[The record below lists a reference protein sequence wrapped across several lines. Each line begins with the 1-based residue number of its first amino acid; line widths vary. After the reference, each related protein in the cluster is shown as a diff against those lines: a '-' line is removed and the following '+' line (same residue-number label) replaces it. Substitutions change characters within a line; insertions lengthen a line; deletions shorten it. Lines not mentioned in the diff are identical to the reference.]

1 MEQGQIPQAS
11 FLSDD
16 VFYFDNMQA
25 LEKYQQAIDSLLGRL
40 NIEFKDNLS
49 SVLVVGSWAR
59 GDFIPGQSDID
70 INVVMKT
77 GASSDYE
84 SKVKKIASDIQHEY
98 LSGLPY
104 LKEEVMGISVTTLEE
119 ILSSTSYLGSGFV
132 YYDFMNSSQVIFGE
146 DIRDKIQ
153 IPDKKKIHASA
164 RKCIDDILSKYAYLE
179 DILKLDYESA
189 SKYFATKE
197 NMAELAFAMFFR
209 GTSVFLA
216 AKGIYVSD
224 KKLILDEVNRE
235 NYPDWMKQRLS
246 MAYKNWTNWRQI
258 NFSNE
263 DTFDFLKMAY
273 IYLKSIRS
281 LI

>member
-1 MEQGQIPQAS
+1 
-11 FLSDD
+11 
-16 VFYFDNMQA
+16 MQN
-25 LEKYQQAIDSLLGRL
+25 LEKYQQAIDSLLGKL
-40 NIEFKDNLS
+40 NNEFKDNLS

-77 GASSDYE
+77 GAGSDYE
-84 SKVKKIASDIQHEY
+84 NKIKKIASDIQHEF

-104 LKEEVMGISVTTLEE
+104 LKEEVIGISVTTQEE
-119 ILSSTSYLGSGFV
+119 IISGTSYLGSGFV
-132 YYDFMNSSQVIFGE
+132 YYDFINSSLVIFGE

-153 IPDKKKIHASA
+153 IPNENEIHASA
-164 RKCIDDILSKYAYLE
+164 RKCLEDILSKHGYIE
-179 DILKLDYESA
+179 DLLKLDYESA

-216 AKGIYVSD
+216 AKGVYISD
-224 KKLILDEVNRE
+224 KKLILEEIGRK
-235 NYPDWMKQRLS
+235 NYPEWMQQRLS
-246 MAYKNWTNWRQI
+246 MAYKNWINWKQI
-258 NFSNE
+258 KFSND
-263 DTFDFLKMAY
+263 DTLEFLKMAY
-273 IYLKSIRS
+273 IYLKSIHS